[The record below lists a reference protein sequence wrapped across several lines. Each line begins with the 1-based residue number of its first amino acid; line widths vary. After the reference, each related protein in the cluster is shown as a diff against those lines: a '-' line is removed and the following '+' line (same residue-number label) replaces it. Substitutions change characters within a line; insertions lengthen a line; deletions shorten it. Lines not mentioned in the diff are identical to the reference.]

1 MHQVFVNKKAVQKL
15 WCQCIRPL
23 IARKQFISCGFYASC
38 VCQQRSSY
46 CGVYASSR
54 YQQGSGV
61 IVAMFMHHLIMKE
74 EAVFKDSVSQH
85 VSCNRQKGK

>member
-1 MHQVFVNKKAVQKL
+1 MMRLSSRKKFK
-15 WCQCIRPL
+15 
-23 IARKQFISCGFYASC
+23 SCGFYASC

-74 EAVFKDSVSQH
+74 EAVFKDSASQH

>member
-1 MHQVFVNKKAVQKL
+1 MHHVFVTKETVSKL
-15 WCQCIRPL
+15 WYLDIMRL
-23 IARKQFISCGFYASC
+23 STRKKFKSCGFYASC

-54 YQQGSGV
+54 YQQGSGI